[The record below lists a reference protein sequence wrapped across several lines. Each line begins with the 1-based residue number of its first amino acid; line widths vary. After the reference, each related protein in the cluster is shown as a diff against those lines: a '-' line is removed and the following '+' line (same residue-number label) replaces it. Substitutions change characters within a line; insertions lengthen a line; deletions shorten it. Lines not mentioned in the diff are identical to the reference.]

1 MASARQNF
9 GRPSLARIC
18 GEVSVEVELRPWRLA
33 GGEDVSRQR
42 VVVEA
47 VQLLM
52 GIQQSVMSD
61 GELTSLARRLWLQP
75 LAPNGRQEACCCET
89 PSRRDRI

>member
-1 MASARQNF
+1 MASACQNF
-9 GRPSLARIC
+9 GRPRLAGIR

-33 GGEDVSRQR
+33 SGEDVSRQR
-42 VVVEA
+42 VVVET
-47 VQLLM
+47 VQLVM

-61 GELTSLARRLWLQP
+61 GELTSLARTLWLQP
-75 LAPNGRQEACCCET
+75 PAPNGRQEACCCGT

>member
-1 MASARQNF
+1 MASACQNF
-9 GRPSLARIC
+9 GRPSLTGIY

-33 GGEDVSRQR
+33 GSENVGRQR

-47 VQLLM
+47 VQSVM

-61 GELTSLARRLWLQP
+61 GELTSLARRLWHQP
-75 LAPNGRQEACCCET
+75 PAPNGRQEACCSET